1 MNSSNAPVPLLR
13 AGINVVENLERADLG
28 DGQSRGR
35 GRQGERAAGGD
46 PVQARRPARVL
57 DQRGNVLELAL
68 DRVRRGVAALA
79 STAAVVAVNGEV
91 VDSSAAS
98 GAFSLRSTAP
108 PPPTRMTAGPVPAR
122 SFWSALIVV
131 IGGSPYIVKIAM
143 TKPEPAAAVLGTNS
157 ACRPAR
163 PSASVYSGY
172 SVDPRCGESTTTTT
186 PPTEPLDVLALAGR
200 PSQQR
205 ARAAPTWSRLRAAG
219 ILARTAPPTA
229 FAVTTSFPAARAP
242 SPE

>member
-1 MNSSNAPVPLLR
+1 VPLLR

-35 GRQGERAAGGD
+35 GLQGERAAGGD

-122 SFWSALIVV
+122 SIKSA
-131 IGGSPYIVKIAM
+131 
-143 TKPEPAAAVLGTNS
+143 GT
-157 ACRPAR
+157 R
-163 PSASVYSGY
+163 
-172 SVDPRCGESTTTTT
+172 
-186 PPTEPLDVLALAGR
+186 
-200 PSQQR
+200 
-205 ARAAPTWSRLRAAG
+205 
-219 ILARTAPPTA
+219 
-229 FAVTTSFPAARAP
+229 
-242 SPE
+242 